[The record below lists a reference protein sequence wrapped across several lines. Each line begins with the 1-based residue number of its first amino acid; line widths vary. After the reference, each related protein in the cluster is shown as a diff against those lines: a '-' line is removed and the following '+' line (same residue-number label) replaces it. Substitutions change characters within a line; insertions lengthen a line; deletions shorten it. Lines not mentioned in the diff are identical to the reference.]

1 MFRCQASWS
10 GRSSDIKTQTQTHK
24 KGRVNFRHSFSV
36 LCLSK
41 SQRGWS
47 TAEHTK
53 GKGQTSLTTTK
64 IQGGCTTIYNLA
76 SRLRDSRGG

>member
-10 GRSSDIKTQTQTHK
+10 GRSSNIKTQTQTHK
-24 KGRVNFRHSFSV
+24 EGRANFLHSFLV
-36 LCLSK
+36 LCLLR
-41 SQRGWS
+41 SQCGWS

-64 IQGGCTTIYNLA
+64 IQGGCTTIYNLP